1 MLRKSFDLVSPLTR
15 DECARR
21 LREKTESGF
30 LAIFSNKPV
39 AGHVGYTSFRIR
51 KRIAYRNSF
60 QPHLSGKLLNESGRT
75 RVRCHVG
82 MHPAVIAF
90 MAIWFG
96 GVLIGGGS
104 VMISAIGSL
113 VRGHATAHAW
123 TTVAAVAFML
133 SGGVAIVALGRFAG
147 RNEPRFLIDFLR
159 DTIAAQ
165 EARAET

>member
-1 MLRKSFDLVSPLTR
+1 MLRKSFDLVSPITR

-21 LREKTESGF
+21 LREKTESRF

-60 QPHLSGKLLNESGRT
+60 QPHLSGELLNESGRT
-75 RVRCHVG
+75 RVRCRVG

-104 VMISAIGSL
+104 VMIGAIGSL

-133 SGGVAIVALGRFAG
+133 SGGVAMGALGRFAG

-159 DTIAAQ
+159 DTIAVQ
-165 EARAET
+165 EA

>member
-1 MLRKSFDLVSPLTR
+1 MLCKSFDLVSPITS

-60 QPHLSGKLLNESGRT
+60 QPHFSGKLLNESGRT

-113 VRGHATAHAW
+113 VRGHGTAHAW
-123 TTVAAVAFML
+123 TRCRIHAVWWCCNG
-133 SGGVAIVALGRFAG
+133 S
-147 RNEPRFLIDFLR
+147 
-159 DTIAAQ
+159 
-165 EARAET
+165 ARPFCWSQ

>member
-1 MLRKSFDLVSPLTR
+1 MLRKSFDLVSPPTR
-15 DECARR
+15 DECVRR
-21 LREKTESGF
+21 LQEKTESRF
-30 LAIFSNKPV
+30 LAVFSNKPV

-60 QPHLSGKLLNESGRT
+60 QPHVSGDLLNEGGRT
-75 RVRCHVG
+75 RVRCRVG

-96 GVLIGGGS
+96 VLLIGGGAAA
-104 VMISAIGSL
+104 ISAIGSL
-113 VRGHATAHAW
+113 LRDHATAHAW
-123 TTVAAVAFML
+123 TSVAAAAFML
-133 SGGVAIVALGRFAG
+133 SGGVAMVALGHFAG

-165 EARAET
+165 NA